1 MHRIG
6 RAGKQLF
13 VFLFVRKLFYPL
25 HLIVYKISMWG
36 LGIRNHENERVSG
49 ERAFIRYLKR
59 RGMLSSGVIFDIG
72 ANVGHYSE
80 MLRRYDVHLPIYA
93 FEPHPAAYQKLKAC
107 ALKNDFIPVW
117 MAAGDQET
125 ETVIYDYSGAG
136 GSEHA
141 SMYREVIET
150 LHDGVAE
157 AVAITQTTLDEFV
170 TSRKIDEIALLKI
183 DTEGHELPVLKGAR
197 QCIAGGSVKAI
208 QIEFNEMNV
217 ISRTFFKDIID
228 LLPGYHFYRL
238 LPDGL
243 QPLGKYHPAHY
254 EIFSFQNIVAIRPE
268 PPAISP
274 VRNVP

>member
-6 RAGKQLF
+6 RACKQLF

-25 HLIVYKISMWG
+25 HLIVYKTSMLG
-36 LGIRNHENERVSG
+36 LGIKNHENERVSG

-59 RGMLSSGVIFDIG
+59 RRMLSSGVVFDIG
-72 ANVGHYSE
+72 ANVGNYSE
-80 MLRRYDVHLPIYA
+80 MLRRYGVQLSIYA
-93 FEPHPAAYQKLKAC
+93 FEPHPVAYQKLKAT
-107 ALKNDFIPVW
+107 ALKNNFIPVW
-117 MAAGDQET
+117 MAAGDHEA
-125 ETVIYDYSGAG
+125 ETVMYDYSGAG

-157 AVAITQTTLDEFV
+157 AVAITQTTLDEYV
-170 TSRKIDEIALLKI
+170 QSHQIDEIALLKI

-197 QCIAGGSVKAI
+197 QCIAAGMVNVI

-243 QPLGKYHPAHY
+243 QPLGKYNPAHY
-254 EIFSFQNIVAIRPE
+254 EIFSFQNIVAIRATALVE
-268 PPAISP
+268 SPAQ
-274 VRNVP
+274 NVP

>member
-1 MHRIG
+1 MHRIS
-6 RAGKQLF
+6 RACKQLF

-25 HLIVYKISMWG
+25 HLIVYKISMLG
-36 LGIRNHENERVSG
+36 LGIKNHENERVSG

-72 ANVGHYSE
+72 ANVGNYSE
-80 MLRRYDVHLPIYA
+80 MLRRYDVQLPIYA
-93 FEPHPAAYQKLKAC
+93 FEPHPVAYQKLKDC
-107 ALKNDFIPVW
+107 AVKNGFTPVW

-170 TSRKIDEIALLKI
+170 QSRLIDEIALLKI
-183 DTEGHELPVLKGAR
+183 DTEGHELPVLKGAL
-197 QCIAGGSVKAI
+197 QCISDGRVKVI

-217 ISRTFFKDIID
+217 ISRTFFKDIIN

-243 QPLGKYHPAHY
+243 QPLGKYNPAHY
-254 EIFSFQNIVAIRPE
+254 EIFSFQNIVAIRAAA
-268 PPAISP
+268 PAGFP
-274 VRNVP
+274 AQNVP

>member
-1 MHRIG
+1 MHIVN
-6 RAGKQLF
+6 RAFKQLF

-59 RGMLSSGVIFDIG
+59 KGMLASGVIFDIG
-72 ANVGHYSE
+72 ANVGNYSE
-80 MLRRYDVHLPIYA
+80 MLRRYDIHLPIFA
-93 FEPHPAAYQKLKAC
+93 FEPHPVAYQKLKISAG
-107 ALKNDFIPVW
+107 KNDFIPVK
-117 MAAGDQET
+117 MAAGEEET
-125 ETVIYDYSGAG
+125 NTVIYDYSGAG

-157 AVAITQTTLDEFV
+157 EVAITQTTLDDFV
-170 TSRKIDEIALLKI
+170 YSREIREIALLKI

-197 QCIAGGSVKAI
+197 QCIAAGMVKVI

-243 QPLGKYHPAHY
+243 QPLGKYNPAHY
-254 EIFSFQNIVAIRPE
+254 EIFSFQNIVAIKA
-268 PPAISP
+268 PAKSF
-274 VRNVP
+274 VQNVP

>member
-1 MHRIG
+1 MHRIA
-6 RAGKQLF
+6 RTCKQLF

-25 HLIVYKISMWG
+25 HLIVYKTSMLG
-36 LGIRNHENERVSG
+36 LGIKNHENERVSG

-59 RGMLSSGVIFDIG
+59 RRMLSSGVVFDIG
-72 ANVGHYSE
+72 ANVGNYSE
-80 MLRRYDVHLPIYA
+80 MLRRYEVKLPIYA
-93 FEPHPAAYQKLKAC
+93 FEPHPVAYQKLKAT

-117 MAAGDQET
+117 MAAGDQEA
-125 ETVIYDYSGAG
+125 ETVMYDYSGAG

-157 AVAITQTTLDEFV
+157 AVAITQTTLDEYV
-170 TSRKIDEIALLKI
+170 QSHGIDAIALLKI

-197 QCIAGGSVKAI
+197 QCISGGMVNVI

-228 LLPGYHFYRL
+228 LLPGYNFYRL

-243 QPLGKYHPAHY
+243 QPLGKYSPAHY
-254 EIFSFQNIVAIRPE
+254 EIFSFQNIVAIRAAAPVGF
-268 PPAISP
+268 PAQ
-274 VRNVP
+274 NVP